1 MANILVLGGTQFF
14 GKRLVE
20 RLLHDG
26 NKVTI
31 ATRGK
36 TPDSFEDRVERL
48 IIDRE
53 DRDSLEMAF
62 QGKSWD
68 IVYDQSCFSPLEA
81 KNAAEALKGKVIRY
95 IFTSSM
101 AVYDFGE
108 NHTEENYDPYN
119 FEYVFKTRR
128 EYPGYA
134 GYQEAKR
141 ASEAYLFRNTEFDVV
156 AVRFPI
162 VIGEDDY
169 TNRLKFHV
177 ERISNQEPIGILHP
191 KARYSFIRSDEAAW
205 FLDKIGRS
213 SFTGPINPGSR
224 GDISLEELAGK
235 IEIITGVKAKFE
247 PSLTK
252 ENASP
257 YGMDGSWSINTN
269 KAQQLGFQFSNLG
282 ETLETLIHFY
292 LNRESTVF

>member
-26 NKVTI
+26 DKVTI

-36 TPDSFEDRVERL
+36 TPDPFEDRVERL

-53 DRDSLEMAF
+53 DRDSLEAAF
-62 QGKSWD
+62 KEKSWD

-81 KNAAEALKGKVIRY
+81 KNAAEALKGKVLRY

-108 NHTEENYDPYN
+108 NNSEENFDPYT
-119 FEYVFKTRR
+119 FDYVFKTRR

-141 ASEAYLFRNTEFDVV
+141 ASEAFLFQNTELEVV

-177 ERISNQEPIGILHP
+177 DRILNQEPIGILHP
-191 KARYSFIRSDEAAW
+191 NARYSFILSDEAAW

-224 GDISLEELAGK
+224 GDISLEELAAK
-235 IEIITGVKAKFE
+235 IGTVTGVKAKIE
-247 PSLTK
+247 PLLTK

-269 KAQQLGFQFSNLG
+269 KAQLLGYEFSNL
-282 ETLETLIHFY
+282 EESIDTLIRFY
-292 LNRESTVF
+292 SKEKSSVI